1 MVGWSEQP
9 TLRTPPNGVRET
21 VEILVFLLL
30 AAVWAAWFLPSYF
43 ESRRSSPGAT
53 TRNFARSTELLAS
66 AAMAST
72 NREVEARRQTLA
84 RRRRMLLLLGTIAV
98 ATLVTAIRT
107 SRWPWLG
114 ATLVADAVFAG
125 YVALLLQIKQQRS
138 LAAPVVP
145 IGAPIETVEPEPSVK
160 VVAG

>member
-1 MVGWSEQP
+1 M
-9 TLRTPPNGVRET
+9 
-21 VEILVFLLL
+21 EILVFLLL

-53 TRNFARSTELLAS
+53 TRNFARSTEKLAS

-72 NREVEARRQTLA
+72 RREVEARRQTLA
-84 RRRRMLLLLGTIAV
+84 RRRRMLLLLGTLAV
-98 ATLVTAIRT
+98 VTLVTAIVT
-107 SRWPWLG
+107 SSWLWLVV
-114 ATLVADAVFAG
+114 TLAVDAVFAG

-145 IGAPIETVEPEPSVK
+145 IGAPVAVNEPEPSVK